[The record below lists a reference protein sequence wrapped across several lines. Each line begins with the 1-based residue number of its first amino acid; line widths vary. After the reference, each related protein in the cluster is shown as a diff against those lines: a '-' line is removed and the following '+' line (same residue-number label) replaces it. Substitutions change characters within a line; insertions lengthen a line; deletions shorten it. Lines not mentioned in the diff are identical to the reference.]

1 MKIYYFLITFFLHT
15 SITHANS
22 NEMLISH
29 DRIIYSP
36 LDHLG
41 KSISFDLQIEGLA
54 EQVNKMESYGKVDNL
69 IFNVLVKRGN
79 IKEIQISGLKG
90 KFRDL
95 ENNLKAKVLPYLE
108 LIFPTP
114 LSRFYRGYELSGKG
128 RKVSAMDKS
137 YRKQIRES
145 YLVFSKEGYLI
156 ENKLKSAQGTQ
167 IINFTYEQQVNGDK
181 KVLLKKVSRKVI
193 YGPTHLLSN
202 TEVNYIKINGKEFP
216 KKIETKFIFENKK
229 ENTNGK
235 RVNTLSEIYHISNI
249 EFK

>member
-41 KSISFDLQIEGLA
+41 KSISFDLQIEGT

-108 LIFPTP
+108 LIFQLLCHVFTVDMN
-114 LSRFYRGYELSGKG
+114 YQE
-128 RKVSAMDKS
+128 KVEK
-137 YRKQIRES
+137 
-145 YLVFSKEGYLI
+145 LVLWINLI
-156 ENKLKSAQGTQ
+156 ESK
-167 IINFTYEQQVNGDK
+167 
-181 KVLLKKVSRKVI
+181 
-193 YGPTHLLSN
+193 
-202 TEVNYIKINGKEFP
+202 
-216 KKIETKFIFENKK
+216 
-229 ENTNGK
+229 
-235 RVNTLSEIYHISNI
+235 
-249 EFK
+249 